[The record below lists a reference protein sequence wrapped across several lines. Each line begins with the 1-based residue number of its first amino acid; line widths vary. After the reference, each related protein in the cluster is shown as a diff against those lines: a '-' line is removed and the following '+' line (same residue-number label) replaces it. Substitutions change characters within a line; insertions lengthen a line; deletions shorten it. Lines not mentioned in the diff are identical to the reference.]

1 MRHATLIFKTVDMNN
16 SNRERLNVAV
26 QALDSLPSTS
36 EDDSLFKAFS
46 SMAISL
52 KQDSLHWFQLN
63 TVQMEELRNLS
74 RIPSS
79 IQNNALSVRLLIGDT
94 LYHHNP
100 DPSPSGN
107 ARLAAPSSS
116 AATQV
121 WESAHVKLMP
131 NPNLGTFQVQILDRF
146 QGNIQW
152 EMVDLTGRLM
162 LQGQSN
168 QSMFTIQASQLSKG
182 IYVLKMRAPNGS
194 MYKAERVIIR

>member
-1 MRHATLIFKTVDMNN
+1 
-16 SNRERLNVAV
+16 
-26 QALDSLPSTS
+26 
-36 EDDSLFKAFS
+36 
-46 SMAISL
+46 MA
-52 KQDSLHWFQLN
+52 
-63 TVQMEELRNLS
+63 ELRNLS
-74 RIPSS
+74 WIPSS

-107 ARLAAPSSS
+107 ARLAAPSSK

-131 NPNLGTFQVQILDRF
+131 NPNLGTFQVQILDGL

-194 MYKAERVIIR
+194 MYKVERVIIR